1 MQEVYEMGVDLDALA
16 RRAQA
21 GDRSAFAELYG
32 ATHRE
37 LRIFVSAHA
46 ASADMVDEVLQATYV
61 ACWQSL
67 RMYQLRGTFVPW
79 LKGIARHHL
88 LKALR
93 EQSRNM
99 PLTGLIY
106 EDALNRIERVSAD
119 PEPLDECLRRLSPA
133 ARDLLERRYAARAP
147 LGAIAQALGRTKS
160 WVAVTLFRI
169 RETLRRCLAEQK
181 GSA

>member
-1 MQEVYEMGVDLDALA
+1 MSVDLDALA
-16 RRAQA
+16 RLAQA
-21 GDRSAFAELYG
+21 GNRSAFAELYG
-32 ATHRE
+32 LTHRE

-61 ACWQSL
+61 SCWQSL
-67 RMYQLRGTFVPW
+67 GSYQPRGTFVPW

-93 EQSRNM
+93 EQSRSV
-99 PLTGLIY
+99 PLARLIC
-106 EDALNRIERVSAD
+106 EDALDRIERVSVD
-119 PEPLDECLRRLSPA
+119 PEPLEECLRRLPPA

-147 LGAIAQALGRTKS
+147 LAAIARALGRTKS

-169 RETLRRCLAEQK
+169 RETLRRCLGEQK